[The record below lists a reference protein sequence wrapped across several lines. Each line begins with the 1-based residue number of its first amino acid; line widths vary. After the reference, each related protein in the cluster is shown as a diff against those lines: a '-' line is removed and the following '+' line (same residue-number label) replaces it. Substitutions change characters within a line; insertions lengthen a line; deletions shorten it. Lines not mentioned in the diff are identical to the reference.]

1 MRGFRKVCPKSFTI
15 ADCAALCRCLMAYLP
30 MWMAAITPRC
40 IRLRWAPPIYAIC
53 NPHAT
58 YLKVR
63 KECRVMLCVT
73 VISRVRY
80 PPWAIILKGRQPNPL
95 SPNLVGCC
103 CAGRLHTDHV
113 LFCMRSHCCRD
124 LDYHWS
130 GIIKIILRSKPYIM
144 FPRQLTFPHNNY

>member
-1 MRGFRKVCPKSFTI
+1 MPLLDGLSSNVDGGHNVKMYT
-15 ADCAALCRCLMAYLP
+15 AALGPSY
-30 MWMAAITPRC
+30 I
-40 IRLRWAPPIYAIC
+40 PIYAIC

-73 VISRVRY
+73 VISRVRH
-80 PPWAIILKGRQPNPL
+80 PPWAIIPKGRHPKAD
-95 SPNLVGCC
+95 SPKLVSCC

-130 GIIKIILRSKPYIM
+130 AIIKIILRMEPYIRSPWQLV
-144 FPRQLTFPHNNY
+144 FRQSDYHLRIHAIP